1 VENLRAVGEALRR
14 KVGTDVAF
22 KLVRTRVFLRTGVD
36 LGEVRKEQDSDPA
49 LVAKVLTALRDCGHR
64 LD

>member
-1 VENLRAVGEALRR
+1 VESLRTVGEALRR
-14 KVGTDVAF
+14 KVRTEVTF

-36 LGEVRKEQDSDPA
+36 LNEVRLDQDLDQA